1 MATVKPP
8 EVDWEELFEE
18 IENKYPINNEPFVTY
33 GLYEDLESLGDPVAQ
48 ATHDRPL
55 CGHRQVTIQDTM

>member
-33 GLYEDLESLGDPVAQ
+33 GLYEDLESLADNNESGNLSKILI
-48 ATHDRPL
+48 R
-55 CGHRQVTIQDTM
+55 

>member
-1 MATVKPP
+1 LKEVIIEMATVKPP

-33 GLYEDLESLGDPVAQ
+33 GLYEDLESLADNNESGDLSKILI
-48 ATHDRPL
+48 R
-55 CGHRQVTIQDTM
+55 